1 MHHWI
6 VDVVLTNTAM
16 LRSHTNILNIAKASD
31 TEELVH
37 PLERDAFRL
46 RHEEPRNDHH
56 TSAEAA
62 EDEIGTVAVRA
73 DCLEHDRDSASDDE
87 VEEPGS
93 KLVPDSIA
101 KSGRDLRDVDP
112 TYGTP
117 AELESSREEVNSN
130 EGDVAGPTDRRAILG
145 RTKADVEAEVEHH
158 DCHHG
163 SGPDEGQFA
172 AESVDEEDEE
182 EEAGDHLDDAVD
194 ARGEEGVGVAGD
206 AEVGEDLG
214 CLFGIGISIIGLDEV
229 FSDYVLHS
237 S

>member
-1 MHHWI
+1 MYILRPIHFLHS
-6 VDVVLTNTAM
+6 LTNTAM

-101 KSGRDLRDVDP
+101 KSGFRHTIESNIRDP
-112 TYGTP
+112 
-117 AELESSREEVNSN
+117 SRT
-130 EGDVAGPTDRRAILG
+130 GKQPRRGKQQRG
-145 RTKADVEAEVEHH
+145 RQAEVEHH